1 MRDGGPDSWP
11 RITKANSGRDHL
23 KALRYEDTATA
34 KAPIRTR
41 TGSPTSPSSS
51 STPPLTEDV
60 SERSR
65 IISDIQRLP
74 FKVRY
79 HPPVEVKR
87 DSGIAPSTSTTGT
100 EFNAESTSN
109 SGGIS
114 KVPSVPAVVAQDESL
129 PVRTGLSQ
137 MPFSRRRTS
146 EARVPD
152 APASS
157 LKRSGSFKRIT
168 TSIPTGDFDDF
179 TSPDRLEFSN
189 RGSIL
194 FGGKKMNDAIGNQP
208 NGPVGLVSGRRKP
221 SVHMTQYVPQEPRAL
236 SAEAVIFSEKV
247 RSMYEHGDEKAAE
260 WTRQQGPLAMR
271 ALKNLRQDD
280 TPLSQGDCQTLK
292 VDKTRGRAVD
302 QASSASATNRRE
314 SGIKK
319 RPFET
324 AGGIED
330 WEDVDG
336 QEVDRYGFIIPKKQ
350 LSRGASPEPQAIQR
364 VSTALKLAS
373 ESPRQKRMLHRG
385 PSSAKSSRSA
395 APSRASSA
403 LSVRPPGSCSGQG
416 EKSGGLSSNPFRFR
430 DRRLMDEASD
440 MLTLPPGFSDIAEE
454 DESGRAVTTMKE
466 REFNREEKWRKMA
479 RITAQTTVKGG
490 GMTFSFDTCDP
501 KVISRTWKGIPDRWR
516 ASAWHSFLSSSAKAR
531 GAHASDE
538 DLMIRFQELQEQSSI
553 DDVQIDLDV
562 PRTINMHIMFR
573 RRYRGGQRLLF
584 RVLHALSLYFPETG
598 YVQGMASLAA
608 TLLCYYD
615 EEKAFVMLV
624 RLWQLR
630 GLERLYEAGFQG
642 LMEALK
648 EFEDDWLAGDEVAQ
662 KLEELDITS
671 TAYGTRWYLTLF
683 NMSIPFPA
691 QLRVWDVFMLLGDPS
706 PHLPVVSPPKA
717 DLDVLHATSAALIDA
732 TRDIILSSDFED
744 AMKVLTSWIPVKD
757 EDLLMEVARV
767 EWKMRRRRGQT

>member
-1 MRDGGPDSWP
+1 MASATRTSQQNSTVPGVGEDEPLLGRAGDASQQEGKPLYYNLIIGTAVVAQAGIWILAAIVWGSVFSSDLMLFSAHPLANSAAILFFTQAILILQPTHTKEQKKQGTWVHSSLNAVGLAAGVAGLVVIEYNKIAHKGAHFVSPHAILGLITYVCLVLQAAIGFAQYFLPQIFGGENSAKKLYKYHRASGYLIILLALATVAAATQTDFNRNVLHIQLWAVLVASVITLVGVLP
-11 RITKANSGRDHL
+11 RIKKQKITKTNSGRDHL
-23 KALRYEDTATA
+23 KALRYEDTTTA
-34 KAPIRTR
+34 KAPIQTR

-51 STPPLTEDV
+51 TTPPSTEDA

-87 DSGIAPSTSTTGT
+87 DSGIAPSTSTTGI
-100 EFNAESTSN
+100 EFNAEGTSN

-114 KVPSVPAVVAQDESL
+114 KVSNVPAVVIQDESL
-129 PVRTGLSQ
+129 PVRTDVSHT
-137 MPFSRRRTS
+137 PFSRRRMR

-157 LKRSGSFKRIT
+157 LQRSGSFKGIT
-168 TSIPTGDFDDF
+168 TSIPTGDFGDF

-189 RGSIL
+189 RGSML
-194 FGGKKMNDAIGNQP
+194 FGGKKMNDTIGNQP
-208 NGPVGLVSGRRKP
+208 NGLVGLVSGRRKP
-221 SVHMTQYVPQEPRAL
+221 SVHMTQHVPQEPRAL
-236 SAEAVIFSEKV
+236 SADAIVFSEKV

-260 WTRQQGPLAMR
+260 WTRQQGAPATH

-280 TPLSQGDCQTLK
+280 SPLPQGDCQTLK
-292 VDKTRGRAVD
+292 VDKTRDRAVD
-302 QASSASATNRRE
+302 QASNAFAANRRE

-319 RPFET
+319 QPFET

-336 QEVDRYGFIIPKKQ
+336 QEVDRYGFIILKKQ

-373 ESPRQKRMLHRG
+373 ESPRQKRTLHRG

-403 LSVRPPGSCSGQG
+403 LSVRPPGSCSGQDD
-416 EKSGGLSSNPFRFR
+416 KSGGLSSNPFRFR

-454 DESGRAVTTMKE
+454 DESGRAVTSMKE

-479 RITAQTTVKGG
+479 RVTAQTTVKGG
-490 GMTFSFDTCDP
+490 GMTFSFDTRDP

-531 GAHASDE
+531 GAH
-538 DLMIRFQELQEQSSI
+538 
-553 DDVQIDLDV
+553 
-562 PRTINMHIMFR
+562 
-573 RRYRGGQRLLF
+573 
-584 RVLHALSLYFPETG
+584 
-598 YVQGMASLAA
+598 
-608 TLLCYYD
+608 
-615 EEKAFVMLV
+615 
-624 RLWQLR
+624 
-630 GLERLYEAGFQG
+630 
-642 LMEALK
+642 
-648 EFEDDWLAGDEVAQ
+648 
-662 KLEELDITS
+662 
-671 TAYGTRWYLTLF
+671 
-683 NMSIPFPA
+683 
-691 QLRVWDVFMLLGDPS
+691 
-706 PHLPVVSPPKA
+706 
-717 DLDVLHATSAALIDA
+717 
-732 TRDIILSSDFED
+732 
-744 AMKVLTSWIPVKD
+744 
-757 EDLLMEVARV
+757 
-767 EWKMRRRRGQT
+767 